1 MTASHRPLRL
11 RTAANVVEFDRLA
24 ADFLRAREAEQNLIL
39 GLCSSLR
46 GAQMLA
52 PFTGADAG
60 QPPSHPISRS

>member
-39 GLCSSLR
+39 GLC
-46 GAQMLA
+46 
-52 PFTGADAG
+52 
-60 QPPSHPISRS
+60 